1 MNLKIKSKK
10 VNEFTYEL
18 SIVAKWKDIQAD
30 FELCK
35 KKVAKDIK
43 VPGFRKGKIPNH
55 ILMSQYLG
63 QIEMNFVQDFSEKYY
78 ILALQEEKL
87 NPINQAALKDIDFAY
102 EKDFSFK
109 SEFEIEPSLSVPKLK
124 KNMVTVEKTN
134 FISNEKEIEDTVN
147 NILNSQSKT
156 EKIEEGSLEGD
167 FMIADFQEI
176 DESGIAIIGKKEK
189 KYIAIGQEPFINSNK
204 ELLLNKK
211 VGDTVKMTVDLGSGE
226 KEYSISIESMQR
238 RVPPELNEEF
248 VKTMDPNCKSVEEW
262 KSNIEKS
269 ISLEYEK
276 KSEELFNSAI
286 IDQFIKLV
294 DPILPLSMLDSYL
307 ANIVNEVKTKQ
318 DMQNIDDD
326 KIKEEYKLFAENN
339 LKWYLLRK
347 AIIKDLDI
355 AIDEKAVDFFIK
367 EAIEKNDSQKAEIER
382 FYKKESNKSKLADDL
397 LDQQILDMLK
407 EHSKVKEKDTNTADL
422 HAGHN
427 HL

>member
-262 KSNIEKS
+262 KSNIQKS

-294 DPILPLSMLDSYL
+294 DPILPSSMIDSYL

-427 HL
+427 HP